1 MERYKSI
8 SIMGRKSS
16 QLTISVFISVFL
28 ALALSGAFITLRT
41 AEASCGSVTC
51 FVVIGSQQQVSP
63 KGLLTV
69 NAFYNYTP
77 QGTLLSGTDGVI
89 PAVDLDNRQLIL
101 GHHKEIRT
109 ITQMYTLDL
118 NYGVTDRFG
127 IEVAIPYK
135 KIKHRHLDGLGEV
148 NGGAGEETRFSDNGF
163 GDVFIN
169 AKYNVLPSLRSLLVT
184 GVGVYVPTGD
194 HNQTTA
200 GLEGAETM
208 EPTAQVG
215 RGQVGVQASFY
226 QAYEL
231 IPHRLNQFASGSYRH
246 TFRNNFG
253 YQFGDQFDF
262 SLGANLVTV
271 PWLVLTNQFNF
282 RYMMRDH
289 YRGSLA
295 RSQTPSDP
303 TFPDEVIVL
312 DENIRSRSVPT
323 TGSTYFAY
331 TPGFQVSLGDLI
343 QTTLNVKTPLTD
355 NTSLYFYAQVPV
367 YRDFNG
373 NLAQGV
379 SYVFGV
385 TKVFQVLN
393 PS

>member
-1 MERYKSI
+1 MAVKRSMF
-8 SIMGRKSS
+8 SLLLG
-16 QLTISVFISVFL
+16 LSVFSLVWSDIQ
-28 ALALSGAFITLRT
+28 AAY
-41 AEASCGSVTC
+41 ASCGSVTC

-69 NAFYNYTP
+69 NGFYNYTP

-101 GHHKEIRT
+101 GHHREIRT

-118 NYGVTDRFG
+118 NYGITDRFG
-127 IEVAIPYK
+127 LEITIPYK
-135 KIKHRHLDGLGEV
+135 KIKHRHFDGLGEV

-163 GDVFIN
+163 GDIFIN
-169 AKYNVLPSLRSLLVT
+169 AKYNILPSLRSLLVT
-184 GVGVYVPTGD
+184 GFGVYVPTGD

-200 GLEGAETM
+200 GLSGEPGETM
-208 EPTAQVG
+208 EPTAQLG

-226 QAYEL
+226 QTYEV
-231 IPHRLNQFASGSYRH
+231 IPHRLNQFTSGSYRH

-262 SLGANLVTV
+262 SAGANLVTV

-282 RYMMRDH
+282 RYMARDH
-289 YRGSLA
+289 FRGSLA
-295 RSQTPSDP
+295 RSQDP
-303 TFPDEVIVL
+303 TLDPTTFPDEVIVL
-312 DENIRSRSVPT
+312 DENIRNRSVPT

-331 TPGFQVSLGDLI
+331 TPGFQLNLGGLLE
-343 QTTLNVKTPLTD
+343 TALNVKTSLAD
-355 NTSLYFYAQVPV
+355 GTSLYFYAQVPV

-373 NLAQGV
+373 NLAQGT
-379 SYVFGV
+379 SYVFGL